1 MGPGSGTKENQHM
14 SNDPGKPSSN
24 HYDLAIV
31 GAGIV
36 GLAAARECLL
46 RQPDFS
52 VIVLDKELANAPSPA
67 ATSSL
72 VIARMIV
79 DEAQRSFNL
88 ISHEK
93 V

>member
-1 MGPGSGTKENQHM
+1 M
-14 SNDPGKPSSN
+14 SNNPTKPSSN

-36 GLAAARECLL
+36 GLATARECLL
-46 RQPDFS
+46 RQPDLS
-52 VIVLDKELANAPSPA
+52 VIVLDKELANASSPA

-72 VIARMIV
+72 VIASMIV
-79 DEAQRSFNL
+79 DEAQRSFDL
-88 ISHEK
+88 ASHEK